1 MDKGKYG
8 YRKTTRHEKMCR
20 QSGGNMRFFK
30 IAFGILAVIAA
41 VNLFHVG
48 ILWSLSPKVYACSE
62 VTSADPINVQKKCKR
77 GIYESHK
84 DLSISSSR

>member
-1 MDKGKYG
+1 MSG
-8 YRKTTRHEKMCR
+8 YRKTTRHGKMCR

-62 VTSADPINVQKKCKR
+62 VTSADPMDVQRKCK
-77 GIYESHK
+77 GK
-84 DLSISSSR
+84 QWK